1 MECKKVRYKLHIVR
15 MLFGDRATIP
25 DPVVAIPSGRNES
38 DEMAFLWAGVNVI
51 TRPLSA

>member
-1 MECKKVRYKLHIVR
+1 MLLQYKLLIVR

-25 DPVVAIPSGRNES
+25 DPVVAIPSGCNES
-38 DEMAFLWAGVNVI
+38 DEMALLWVGVNVI